1 MAKQQSEKSRVVR
14 VRKAVRRAASPSTV
28 PGSALR
34 ATTAGACED
43 CRATTAF
50 QAWHSVDMTSS
61 ANWGISFAD
70 WKIVPKGKRAVIE
83 LVTARITVPS
93 GKWARLRMYTSLGTV
108 ASNLD
113 LFLTFQGDASGQAI
127 YVATHS
133 IRAYTDNEINFEIEI
148 ERDNATTRGSGLICV
163 SGYVAN

>member
-50 QAWHSVDMTSS
+50 QAWHSVDMTPSPS
-61 ANWGISFAD
+61 WGISFAN

-93 GKWARLRMYTSLGTV
+93 GEWARLRMFTSLGTV
-108 ASNLD
+108 VSNLD
-113 LFLTFQGDASGQAI
+113 LFLTFQGDASGKAI
-127 YVATHS
+127 YAATHS
-133 IRAYTDNEINFEIEI
+133 IRAYTDNEINFDI
-148 ERDNATTRGSGLICV
+148 ERDNATTRGSALICV